1 MGTNSVSI
9 NASGVDTETL
19 IEANLKTYQDRY
31 DKLYKKK
38 VEQEWKKE
46 AYNSVYNDVKDYR
59 NGDLYNYKLSS
70 YTTARTA
77 TSTNS
82 DAVTATVTGSAI
94 EMTHD
99 VKVQQLA
106 SAAYLQTFGSIA
118 GTETDLAKLA
128 GINIT
133 DANKE
138 SEDVALRFTIGDGT
152 DEAEVTF
159 SYADLAAGKTLN
171 DLASRINKAGLN
183 VSAVYDST
191 NRSFS
196 ITNKSTGAANK
207 LTITAGSSSDLAVAK
222 EERDSAERNTRAAA
236 SGIMTDAAYESLMT
250 DFLQDVTGSDLS
262 DPTKVEAYLAT
273 KKGITDTNFVS
284 SVQTYA
290 GKIAAYNTAEAAAS
304 EADIASTKLLE
315 TLDFASYNAQ
325 AAEGEQ
331 FKRVSMTDLASEG
344 VAGTNAKAIIDGK
357 SYDLESNSVSVA
369 NVTYNLNSVTTGSAA
384 RVTVSTD
391 VDALMESVQN
401 FVDNYNKMLDSLN
414 EKIHETYY
422 SDYMPLTEDEESAM
436 KDADIEKWNEKA
448 HSGLLKNS
456 SQLQSIVEKMREALY
471 TPIEGLDGKYN
482 SASSIGISASGSWDE
497 YGHLYID
504 EDKLRAAIE
513 EDSDVVYKIFSTNTK
528 DYDTQGIAHRLSTI
542 MDDGIS
548 AIKSEAGITTD
559 SDDQSYLG
567 LKIQDYESQLKALND
582 LIDEKYNFYYKKYSA
597 MEQAISNMQ
606 SALSSVTAYL
616 GN

>member
-1 MGTNSVSI
+1 MSRSMGTNSVSI

-46 AYNSVYNDVKDYR
+46 AYNSVYNDVRDYR

-128 GINIT
+128 GINIP
-133 DANKE
+133 DDKKE
-138 SEDVALRFTIGDGT
+138 SDDVALRFTIGDGT

-196 ITNKSTGAANK
+196 ITNKSTGASNK
-207 LTITAGSSSDLAVAK
+207 LTITSGSSSAYAVAK
-222 EERDSAERNTRAAA
+222 EERDSAEEAVKAAA
-236 SGIMTDAAYESLMT
+236 LGTGKTEDEYNNLMT
-250 DFLQDVTGSDLS
+250 DFLQKVDVSDETQVENYLTSNVS
-262 DPTKVEAYLAT
+262 DANLAD
-273 KKGITDTNFVS
+273 KMR
-284 SVQTYA
+284 TYA

-401 FVDNYNKMLDSLN
+401 FVDNYNKLLDSLN
-414 EKIHETYY
+414 EKIHEPYY

-471 TPIEGLDGKYN
+471 TPIEGLDGKYD

-567 LKIQDYESQLKALND
+567 LKIQDYESQLEALND

>member
-1 MGTNSVSI
+1 MSRSMGTNSVSI

-46 AYNSVYNDVKDYR
+46 AYNSVYNDVRDYR

-128 GINIT
+128 GINIP
-133 DANKE
+133 DDKKE
-138 SEDVALRFTIGDGT
+138 SDDVALRFTIGDGT

-196 ITNKSTGAANK
+196 ITNKLTGAANK
-207 LTITAGSSSDLAVAK
+207 LTIK
-222 EERDSAERNTRAAA
+222 AA
-236 SGIMTDAAYESLMT
+236 
-250 DFLQDVTGSDLS
+250 
-262 DPTKVEAYLAT
+262 
-273 KKGITDTNFVS
+273 DT
-284 SVQTYA
+284 
-290 GKIAAYNTAEAAAS
+290 AS
-304 EADIASTKLLE
+304 EGLLGK
-315 TLDFASYNAQ
+315 LDFASYNAQ
-325 AAEGEQ
+325 AAEGDQ
-331 FKRVSMTDLASEG
+331 FKRVSMTELASEG

-401 FVDNYNKMLDSLN
+401 FVDNYNKLLDSLN
-414 EKIHETYY
+414 EKIHEPYY

-471 TPIEGLDGKYN
+471 TPIEGLDGKYD

-567 LKIQDYESQLKALND
+567 LKIQDYESQLEALND